1 MKNRLL
7 FLLASVCTLF
17 SCAQNQKEISGKAN
31 LKNGL
36 AMQGYDPVAYFKTN
50 EAIKGKKE
58 IAHSNDGITYH
69 FSSEENKALFI
80 QNPSKFQPQYGGFCS
95 YGMSEGY
102 EAPVDPTA
110 FTIVDEKLYLN
121 YSHNVKQDW
130 LKNKKERI
138 EKANGFWTKK

>member
-31 LKNGL
+31 LTNGL

-58 IAHSNDGITYH
+58 IAHSADGITYH
-69 FSSEENKALFI
+69 FSSEENKVIFLK
-80 QNPSKFQPQYGGFCS
+80 NPSKFQPQYGGFCS
-95 YGMSEGY
+95 FGMSEGY

-110 FTIVDEKLYLN
+110 FTVFDEKLYLN
-121 YSHNVKQDW
+121 YSHKVKQEW
-130 LKNKKERI
+130 LKSKEERI
-138 EKANGFWTKK
+138 KKADGFWTKK